1 MKKVLILAFVAGMWL
16 SLSGCYRGS
25 ISDSPTYREN
35 TRWVSK
41 GPDIF
46 FEVSEEFREL
56 TGFRTY
62 GQISIDGEITEIVIY
77 FDHGAGAFVDE
88 LLPDGNRERLFR
100 GERKNYPDKLVMNRI
115 YSDKGFLD
123 KSIKKITFFVEP
135 IGVERPW

>member
-25 ISDSPTYREN
+25 VSDAPPYREN

-56 TGFRTY
+56 TGFNTY
-62 GQISIDGEITEIVIY
+62 GQISIDGEIPEIVVY
-77 FDHGAGAFVDE
+77 FDHGAG
-88 LLPDGNRERLFR
+88 LLLMNCFRAVIGNS
-100 GERKNYPDKLVMNRI
+100 YLVEWAIFILIN
-115 YSDKGFLD
+115 L
-123 KSIKKITFFVEP
+123 
-135 IGVERPW
+135 